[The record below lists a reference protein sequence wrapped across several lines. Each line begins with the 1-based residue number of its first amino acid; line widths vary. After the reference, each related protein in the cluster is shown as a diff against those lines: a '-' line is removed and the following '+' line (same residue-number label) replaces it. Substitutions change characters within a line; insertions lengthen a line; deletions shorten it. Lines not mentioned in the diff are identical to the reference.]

1 VTGRVVLNG
10 FLLLAV
16 IVSVGASRIFSSDP
30 TRPNFEFLPQ
40 MAHSPRYNA
49 FAPNSNFPDGST
61 LQRPEPGTIA
71 RGFMPL
77 HYAATPQDA
86 LRAGEELKSPWDFN
100 NVRARER
107 GAFVFSNFCAVCH
120 GAGGAGNGPVAQRG
134 YPPPPSLLAEHALK
148 MKEGQMFHVLTYGQN
163 NMPSYASQ
171 LSRDDRWN
179 VILYLR
185 TMQAAA
191 APTPAPSVAPSTP
204 PLKAAQADAAKV
216 PGRRP

>member
-1 VTGRVVLNG
+1 MGRVVLNG
-10 FLLLAV
+10 FLFLAV
-16 IVSVGASRIFSSDP
+16 LVSVGASWIFSSDP
-30 TRPNFEFLPQ
+30 AKPNFEFLPQ

-49 FAPNSNFPDGST
+49 FAPNPNFGDGST
-61 LQRPEPGTIA
+61 LQHPEPGTIA
-71 RGFMPL
+71 RGSMPL

-86 LRAGEELKSPWDFN
+86 LRAGEELISPLDVS

-148 MKEGQMFHVLTYGQN
+148 MKDGQLFHVLTYGQN

-171 LSRDDRWN
+171 LSREDRWTA
-179 VILYLR
+179 ILYVR
-185 TMQAAA
+185 SMQAAA
-191 APTPAPSVAPSTP
+191 TPVPTPAAPSTST
-204 PLKAAQADAAKV
+204 LKAVQGDAAKV
-216 PGRRP
+216 SGGQP

>member
-1 VTGRVVLNG
+1 MGRVVLNG
-10 FLLLAV
+10 FLFLAV
-16 IVSVGASRIFSSDP
+16 LVSVGASWIFSSDP
-30 TRPNFEFLPQ
+30 AKPNFEFLPQ

-49 FAPNSNFPDGST
+49 FAPNPNFGDGST
-61 LQRPEPGTIA
+61 LQHPEPGTIA
-71 RGFMPL
+71 RGSMPL

-86 LRAGEELKSPWDFN
+86 LRAGEELKSPLDVS

-148 MKEGQMFHVLTYGQN
+148 MKDGQLFHVLTYGQN

-171 LSRDDRWN
+171 LSREDRWTA
-179 VILYLR
+179 ILYVR
-185 TMQAAA
+185 SMQAAA
-191 APTPAPSVAPSTP
+191 TPVPTPAAPSTST
-204 PLKAAQADAAKV
+204 LKAVQGDAAKV
-216 PGRRP
+216 SGGQP

>member
-1 VTGRVVLNG
+1 MGRVILNG
-10 FLLLAV
+10 FLFLAV
-16 IVSVGASRIFSSDP
+16 AVSVAASWIFSSDP

-49 FAPNSNFPDGST
+49 FAPNPNFADGST

-71 RGFMPL
+71 RGSMPL

-86 LRAGEELKSPWDFN
+86 LRAGEELESPVELSN
-100 NVRARER
+100 LRARQR
-107 GAFVFSNFCAVCH
+107 GEFVFANFCAVCH

-148 MKEGQMFHVLTYGQN
+148 MKDGQLFHVLTYGQN

-171 LSRDDRWN
+171 LSREDRWN

-185 TMQAAA
+185 TMQASA
-191 APTPAPSVAPSTP
+191 APMPTPTAPSAPQ
-204 PLKAAQADAAKV
+204 LKTVQTNAARVSGGQ
-216 PGRRP
+216 P

>member
-1 VTGRVVLNG
+1 MGRVVLNG
-10 FLLLAV
+10 SLFLAV
-16 IVSVGASRIFSSDP
+16 LVSVGASWIFSSDP
-30 TRPNFEFLPQ
+30 TKPNFEFIPQ

-49 FAPNSNFPDGST
+49 FAPNPNFADGTT

-71 RGFMPL
+71 RGSMPL

-86 LRAGEELKSPWDFN
+86 LRAGEDLTSPLDAS

-120 GAGGAGNGPVAQRG
+120 GAGGTGNGAVAQRG

-148 MKEGQMFHVLTYGQN
+148 MKDGQLFHVLTYGQS

-171 LSRDDRWN
+171 LSREDRWN
-179 VILYLR
+179 AIQYVR
-185 TMQAAA
+185 AMQAAA
-191 APTPAPSVAPSTP
+191 APAPPAPTVPSTP
-204 PLKAAQADAAKV
+204 QKTAQSDAARV
-216 PGRRP
+216 SGGQP

>member
-16 IVSVGASRIFSSDP
+16 VMSVAASWIFSSDP

-49 FAPNSNFPDGST
+49 FAPNPNFADGNT
-61 LQRPEPGTIA
+61 LQRPELGTIA
-71 RGFMPL
+71 RGSMPW
-77 HYAATPQDA
+77 HFAATPQEA
-86 LRAGEELKSPWDFN
+86 LRAGEELKSPLYSG

-148 MKEGQMFHVLTYGQN
+148 MKDGQIFHVLTYGQN

-171 LSRDDRWN
+171 LSREDRWN

-191 APTPAPSVAPSTP
+191 APAAPSAS
-204 PLKAAQADAAKV
+204 PLKAAQTDAAKV
-216 PGRRP
+216 PGGQP